1 MKGKSKILLGVILLF
16 LISSFVVAAEFKLN
30 VQEYTLKNGLELLM
44 VEKYTAPVVSCVVR
58 FKVGSVDEW
67 PGITGTSHLLEHMLF
82 KGTKNIGTWNYAAEV
97 PLMKEIDQIAAQME
111 KEEKSLQNPLAGR
124 DETKLKQLREKLRE
138 LQKKQK
144 QYIIK
149 DELWETYLKNGG
161 AGLNASTFE
170 DGTQYFLSLPA
181 NRLELWAYIE
191 SDRMREPV
199 LREFYSERDVVFE
212 ERRLRTDT
220 QPMGKLWEQFAATA
234 FTAHPY
240 GWPVV
245 GWASDISTVKREQV
259 QEYFRNHYSPNNAV
273 IAVVGDINPQ
283 QVIGLVEK
291 YFADIPAQPAPEPV
305 FTSEPEQRG
314 ERRIEVEFDANPQML
329 IGYHMPQAGHPDSY
343 VLDVIASILSRGR
356 TSRFYKNLVEDKK
369 IALTV
374 TAFSNQSRYP
384 DLFTIQAMPLA
395 PHTTPELEEAIYQE
409 IEKLKV
415 EPVSSW
421 ELEKTRNQLEA
432 DFIRSLNS
440 NTGLAFQLTN
450 YQAVT
455 GSWKFLQTLKEER
468 KKVTPEEIMRVA
480 QKYLTKSNRTVAT
493 LVKTKSETK
502 TASLVPEKKLIH

>member
-1 MKGKSKILLGVILLF
+1 MKKSSKIYIAFSLLF
-16 LISSFVVAAEFKLN
+16 IFSSLLWAGEFKLD
-30 VQEYTLKNGLELLM
+30 VQEHTLKNGLRILM
-44 VEKYTAPVVSCVVR
+44 VEKHTAPVVSCVIR
-58 FKVGSVDEW
+58 FKVGSVDEH

-82 KGTKNIGTWNYAAEV
+82 KGTKNIGTWNYEAEV
-97 PLMKEIDQIAAQME
+97 PLMKEIDQTAAAME
-111 KEEKSLQNPLAGR
+111 AEEKKLQNPLAGG
-124 DETKLKQLREKLRE
+124 DEAKLKQLREKLRE
-138 LQKKQK
+138 LQQKQK
-144 QYIIK
+144 EYIIK

-170 DGTQYFLSLPA
+170 DGTQYFLSIPA

-220 QPMGKLWEQFAATA
+220 QPLGKLYEQFAATA

-259 QEYFRNHYSPNNAV
+259 AQYYKSHYSPNNCV
-273 IAVVGDINPQ
+273 IAIVGDIKPPE
-283 QVIGLVEK
+283 VIKLVEK
-291 YFADIPAQPAPEPV
+291 YFSDIPPQPTPQAV
-305 FTSEPEQRG
+305 FTSEPEQQG

-369 IALTV
+369 IALSV
-374 TAFSNQSRYP
+374 FASGNQSRYP
-384 DLFTIQAMPLA
+384 DLFYIQGTPLA
-395 PHTTPELEEAIYQE
+395 PHTSLELEEAIYQE
-409 IEKLKV
+409 IEKLKT
-415 EPVSSW
+415 EPVETW
-421 ELEKTRNQLEA
+421 ELEKTHNQLEA

-450 YQAVT
+450 SDAVT
-455 GSWKFLQTLKEER
+455 GSWKFMLTLKEER
-468 KKVTPEEIMRVA
+468 KKVTPEDIMRVT
-480 QKYLTKSNRTVAT
+480 QKYFNKANRTVAT
-493 LVKTKSETK
+493 LVKTKTESKPT
-502 TASLVPEKKLIH
+502 SFVPQKKQTH